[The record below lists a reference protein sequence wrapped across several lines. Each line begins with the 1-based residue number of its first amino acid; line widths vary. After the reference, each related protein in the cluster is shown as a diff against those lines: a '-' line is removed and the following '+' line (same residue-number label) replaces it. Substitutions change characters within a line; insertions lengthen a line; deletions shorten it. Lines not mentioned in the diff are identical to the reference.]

1 MIDITRNIVVTA
13 ENVEGILFVLHNFKL
28 HESLNTVIAGQTAW
42 IPVDE
47 FDLTPQE
54 RWIAAQKRLLR
65 VQDLIDRIELVKGDL
80 EPGLAGRFNTVPFE
94 DWWLYYT
101 EIVRKGHAEI
111 YYLDLHMDSMFGD

>member
-80 EPGLAGRFNTVPFE
+80 DKGSNSRFHTDTTKYNYCSDAHWFIAPSYMNNNRSVWMFE
-94 DWWLYYT
+94 
-101 EIVRKGHAEI
+101 E
-111 YYLDLHMDSMFGD
+111 